1 MFSGCTKWAFRQI
14 CQNRLHRSAAR
25 TNIYEKISVISSVIR
40 QKGESQNGY
49 FKKTKYAKF
58 SDKTNISYPL
68 ICTRTCLYQRVRNV
82 RFARKF
88 GVLCFFETPAL
99 GFALLPCPLIRTR
112 RCLYQGV
119 RNVRFAGKFG
129 VLCFF
134 ETPVLR
140 FVLLPKRFLRSCQRF
155 MT

>member
-14 CQNRLHRSAAR
+14 CQNRLHWSAVR

-49 FKKTKYAKF
+49 FKKTKHAQF
-58 SDKTNISYPL
+58 SDKANISYPL
-68 ICTRTCLYQRVRNV
+68 ICRGQCLYQRVRNV
-82 RFARKF
+82 RFAKKF
-88 GVLCFFETPAL
+88 AVLCFFETPVL
-99 GFALLPCPLIRTR
+99 RFALLSCPLIRTR
-112 RCLYQGV
+112 RCLCQRV
-119 RNVRFAGKFG
+119 RNARFAGKFG

-140 FVLLPKRFLRSCQRF
+140 FVLLPKRIWRSCERF